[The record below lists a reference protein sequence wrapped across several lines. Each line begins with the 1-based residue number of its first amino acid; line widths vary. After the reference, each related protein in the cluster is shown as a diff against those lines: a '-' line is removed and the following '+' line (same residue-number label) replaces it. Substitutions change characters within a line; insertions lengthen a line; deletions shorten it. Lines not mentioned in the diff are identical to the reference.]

1 MQPNYSDFSDYTPL
15 ERGSA
20 RQLTTPN
27 YLSPTNFRVIIPR
40 LPKMTHFIQSVSI
53 PSIAITSMD
62 MPFKGF
68 PRTSIPS
75 SLDISDQVVI
85 NYIIDEN
92 MENWQELYDWMTSI
106 TPSSENEGGVTVSDL
121 YSEIIVLV
129 YTSAKKLKK
138 KITYTRAYPVNLMS
152 FEFNSANADIDPI
165 LISCNFAFKTME
177 IEDFL

>member
-1 MQPNYSDFSDYTPL
+1 MQPNFSDFSDYTPL

-40 LPKMTHFIQSVSI
+40 LPKLTHFIQSVSI
-53 PSIAITSMD
+53 PSLAITSMD

-75 SLDISDQVVI
+75 SLDISDQVVV
-85 NYIIDEN
+85 NYMIDEN
-92 MENWQELYDWMTSI
+92 MENWQEMYNWMTSI
-106 TPSSENEGGVTVSDL
+106 TLNSENEGVTAADL

-129 YTSAKKLKK
+129 YNSAKKLKK
-138 KITYTRAYPVNLMS
+138 KITYTRAHPVNLMS

-165 LISCNFAFKTME
+165 LLSCNFAYKTIE
-177 IEDFL
+177 IADYT

>member
-1 MQPNYSDFSDYTPL
+1 MQPNFNDFSDYTPL

-40 LPKMTHFIQSVSI
+40 LPKMTHFIQSVSV

-62 MPFKGF
+62 IAYKAF

-92 MENWQELYDWMTSI
+92 MENWQEIYNWMTSI
-106 TPSSENEGGVTVSDL
+106 TSNSENEGVTAADL

-129 YTSAKKLKK
+129 YNSAKKLKK
-138 KITYTRAYPVNLMS
+138 KIRQSLQ
-152 FEFNSANADIDPI
+152 
-165 LISCNFAFKTME
+165 
-177 IEDFL
+177 

>member
-1 MQPNYSDFSDYTPL
+1 MQPNFSDFSDYTPL

-40 LPKMTHFIQSVSI
+40 LPKLTHFIQSVSI
-53 PSIAITSMD
+53 PSLAITSMD

-75 SLDISDQVVI
+75 SLDISDQVVV
-85 NYIIDEN
+85 NYMIDEN
-92 MENWQELYDWMTSI
+92 MENWQEMYNWMTSI
-106 TPSSENEGGVTVSDL
+106 TLNSENEGVTAADL

-129 YTSAKKLKK
+129 YNSAKKLKK
-138 KITYTRAYPVNLMS
+138 KITYTRAHPVNLMS

-165 LISCNFAFKTME
+165 LVSCNFAYKTIE
-177 IEDFL
+177 IVDYT